1 MRWVVHL
8 GASSVSLQARVNKY
22 RHTKSLALLR
32 DGMAG
37 ASAKLFFSFFLSFL
51 LSCQTLACS
60 FCIFASEELDM
71 VAGGSSA
78 QDESA
83 RVMRYRRRHTVIP
96 FSAEGVFF

>member
-1 MRWVVHL
+1 
-8 GASSVSLQARVNKY
+8 
-22 RHTKSLALLR
+22 
-32 DGMAG
+32 
-37 ASAKLFFSFFLSFL
+37 
-51 LSCQTLACS
+51 
-60 FCIFASEELDM
+60 M